1 MAWDHH
7 LVTNARPGRNDP
19 CPCGSGR
26 KYKRC
31 CLDREEEPRVASP
44 RDQSDLTLVIETPRG
59 PIVRRIPN
67 ASPLRNDIEQGLAA
81 EAATHSA
88 AAVWGLPDF
97 MFEPQLTSVGSG
109 TREVGDG
116 TLLVGDLGVAVQV
129 KSRETPSSDPD
140 KERRWLEK
148 KAAEGLKQGNGS
160 IRRLSVDPT
169 ELTNLRG
176 ASLLVDGTSYR
187 WLVVVVLDHV
197 DPPNDVTPPTGASKH
212 PAVVLLR
219 RDWEFLFD
227 QLKSTNAVVRYL
239 ERVAGE
245 AAPLGSE
252 PVRYHELA
260 LADDEASPTTLSPQ
274 LVGNGT
280 QVHSPVLPL
289 LPAASDDLDAH
300 LIVRTLFE
308 DLAKTV
314 AKRMSTS
321 ERLRV
326 LAELDRLPVGERTGF
341 GRFVLRAFEEVSTD
355 DRDGIV
361 WRLRSIRGA
370 AGHAH
375 LGFGACS
382 HPHTED
388 IQAGFRT
395 WVQLRHH
402 DVLAATRDVDGLM
415 TVGVLLTPCVRFR
428 RPWDTTVVAVAGD
441 FGFSAEELA
450 ELRALWPG

>member
-1 MAWDHH
+1 MTKRRA
-7 LVTNARPGRNDP
+7 GRNDR
-19 CPCGSGR
+19 CPCGSGQ

-31 CLDREEEPRVASP
+31 CLDQDEAPATASS
-44 RDQSDLTLVIETPRG
+44 DQGELTLVVETPRG
-59 PIVRRIPN
+59 PLVRHIPS
-67 ASPLRNDIEQGLAA
+67 ASPLRGDVRQGLAA
-81 EAATHSA
+81 EIATHDA
-88 AAVWGLPDF
+88 ASVWGLPDF
-97 MFEPQLTSVGSG
+97 VFQPQLTSVGSG
-109 TREVGDG
+109 TRELGDG

-129 KSRETPSSDPD
+129 KSRETPSSDPE

-148 KAAEGLKQGNGS
+148 KAIEGLGQGNGS
-160 IRRLSVDPT
+160 IRRLCLQPT

-176 ASLLVDGTSYR
+176 ASMRVDGKEYR
-187 WLVVVVLDHV
+187 WLVVVVLDHA
-197 DPPNDVTPPTGASKH
+197 DPPDDVTPTLTGSKH

-219 RDWEFLFD
+219 RDWDFLFD

-239 ERVAGE
+239 ERVADE
-245 AAPLGSE
+245 PAVLGSE

-260 LADDEASPTTLSPQ
+260 LADHDALPTRLDPQ

-280 QVHSPVLPL
+280 PIHSPVLPL
-289 LPAASDDLDAH
+289 LPAASDDRNAH
-300 LIVRTLFE
+300 GIVRTLFE
-308 DLAKTV
+308 DFATTLAE
-314 AKRMSTS
+314 RMSI
-321 ERLRV
+321 EDRLRV

-341 GRFVLRAFEEVSTD
+341 GRFVLRAFQEVSTD
-355 DRDGIV
+355 DRGGIL

-382 HPHTED
+382 HPHDEN

-415 TVGVLLTPCVRFR
+415 TVGLLLTPSVRFR
-428 RPWDTTVVAVAGD
+428 RPWDTTVVAVSGD
-441 FGFSAEELA
+441 FGFSEKELA
-450 ELRALWPG
+450 AARRLWPG